1 MTTARTSARLRP
13 RSVAPVLV
21 ALVLAGC
28 SPSPSPSSALIE
40 LPTAS
45 PVAIATT
52 VDGTASPFAESPA
65 PNPSPSPSPL
75 PAGIAPLDGL
85 RISSPSATR
94 LPLAIMIDD
103 NAVARPQA
111 GFNAASIVYQ
121 APADGGEDRY
131 MLIFQEGDTPTIG
144 PVRSGRP
151 YFVRWAAEY
160 RAAFG
165 HYGGD
170 AKTLAYLPTVDG
182 SLVYDIDALSGASA
196 AYHRI
201 TTRPAPHNAYTST
214 AAFRTYATSHRAPE
228 TFVAGTEVRPFIDDA
243 TLDLRPATGSI
254 KIPYGTGTTGYT
266 YDRPSNTYLR
276 SVAGRPQIDAADGKR
291 VVASDVVVLF
301 MKLSIDPQSEPGHH
315 RPVLA
320 QIGSGKALVFRNGKV
335 VIGTWRK
342 ADAGG
347 LTRFF
352 DPAGVEMP
360 LVRGRIFIQVVP
372 TGTAVS
378 YIAAK

>member
-1 MTTARTSARLRP
+1 MTTARNSLELRP
-13 RSVAPVLV
+13 
-21 ALVLAGC
+21 ALIGASLLAIVLAGC
-28 SPSPSPSSALIE
+28 SPSPSPSSAPIE

-45 PVAIATT
+45 PVAIAT
-52 VDGTASPFAESPA
+52 VPPSPSFAESPST
-65 PNPSPSPSPL
+65 SPSPSPTLL
-75 PAGIAPLDGL
+75 PAGFAPLDGL
-85 RISSPSATR
+85 RISSPNATR

-182 SLVYDIDALSGASA
+182 SLVYNIDALSGASA

-214 AAFRTYATSHRAPE
+214 AAFRTYATNHGAPE
-228 TFVAGTEVRPFIDDA
+228 TFVAGTDVRPFIDDA
-243 TLDLRPATGSI
+243 ASDLRPATGSI
-254 KIPYGTGTTGYT
+254 KIPYSTGTTGYT

-301 MKLSIDPQSEPGHH
+301 MKLSIDPQSEPGHR

-320 QIGSGKALVFRNGKV
+320 QIGSGKALVFRNGTV

-352 DPAGVEMP
+352 DPAGVEVP
-360 LVRGRIFIQVVP
+360 LVRGRIFIQVVA

-378 YIAAK
+378 YVAAK